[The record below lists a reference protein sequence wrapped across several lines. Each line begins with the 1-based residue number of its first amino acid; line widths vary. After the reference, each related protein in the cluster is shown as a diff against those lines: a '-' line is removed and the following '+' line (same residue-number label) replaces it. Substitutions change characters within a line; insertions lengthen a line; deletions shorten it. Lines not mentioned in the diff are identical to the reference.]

1 MKWQEAT
8 ALHALW
14 GKVRCWA
21 EKRILNNAAEGF
33 FNQSNSSVN
42 SSSVLSVTCS
52 MLFGLFFLDRL
63 ASLPSVCDEH
73 PYITLPG
80 RVVVSVVLTE
90 AETL

>member
-1 MKWQEAT
+1 MLSGEKLDAGW
-8 ALHALW
+8 
-14 GKVRCWA
+14 K
-21 EKRILNNAAEGF
+21 KRILNNAAEGF

-52 MLFGLFFLDRL
+52 ILFGLFFLDRL

-80 RVVVSVVLTE
+80 RVVVSVVAQGRLD
-90 AETL
+90 